1 MNGLTLVTGA
11 TGLIGRYVLR
21 ELLTAEMPVRVLTR
35 CPDRLPVEYRDRVET
50 VAGDV
55 QDRGAIVRAVRGA
68 QVVLNLA
75 GCARAWSP
83 DPSEYAA
90 VNVQAV
96 EFLLDAA
103 ADTGVERLVHVS
115 TILALPPFRP
125 AGVRGDAARLTPY
138 EETKRIGEALVAA
151 YAALGGHAVIV
162 RPTRVYG
169 PGPLNEA
176 NSVTRM
182 IALYLQG
189 RFRLRPAD
197 GGVLANYV
205 HAEDVARGIIL
216 AARLG
221 LQGEAY
227 VLGGENASLQELLNL
242 AGAAANVS
250 RRTVPIP
257 PGLAMA
263 LARGAEWWGRLG
275 GSAPMTRRWVRTF
288 LEDRRVDVTPTCRAL
303 DYHPRPLREGLQETI
318 QWLRRS
324 FPLAA

>member
-1 MNGLTLVTGA
+1 
-11 TGLIGRYVLR
+11 
-21 ELLTAEMPVRVLTR
+21 MPVRVLTR

-50 VAGDV
+50 VAGNV
-55 QDRGAIVRAVRGA
+55 HDREAMVRAVRGA

-75 GCARAWSP
+75 GCTRAWSP

-96 EFLLDAA
+96 EFLLGAA

-125 AGVRGDAARLTPY
+125 ARVRGDAARLTPY
-138 EETKRIGEALVAA
+138 EATKRNGEALVAA

-197 GGVLANYV
+197 RGVLANYV

-216 AARLG
+216 ASRHGTAG
-221 LQGEAY
+221 ACY
-227 VLGGENASLQELLNL
+227 ALGGENASLQQLLEL
-242 AGAAANVS
+242 AGELSGVRRHTFALPQSAA
-250 RRTVPIP
+250 
-257 PGLAMA
+257 LAV
-263 LARGAEWWGRLG
+263 ARGAEWWGRLG

-303 DYHPRPLREGLQETI
+303 DYHPRPLREGLKETI

-324 FPLAA
+324 SPIAA